1 MMVLR
6 SSKMKLALVKQLKLA
21 ITVDSVAS
29 LAHEHPAMQLVQV
42 GARKAARSCLKGWCP
57 VGAMLKVL
65 EVLEPLETAVA
76 AESSQRRCAWR
87 ASCRVVLKDQP
98 LGVHLQPIV
107 LLNGIPLGRQS
118 LAAAHANKVPHAK
131 CSSFE
136 IHKAAY
142 AGREAT
148 KILLR
153 CC

>member
-1 MMVLR
+1 
-6 SSKMKLALVKQLKLA
+6 MKLALVKQLKLA

-29 LAHEHPAMQLVQV
+29 LAHEHPGMQLVQV
-42 GARKAARSCLKGWCP
+42 GASKAARSCLKAQLAGWCA

-65 EVLEPLETAVA
+65 EVLEPLATAVA

-98 LGVHLQPIV
+98 LGVPLQPIV
-107 LLNGIPLGRQS
+107 LLNGIPLGLQS